1 MKLLLIFFTG
11 LLLPLAT
18 SRADQFVTGQPAS
31 SVLGQSDF
39 DSRSSLALPNRF
51 SNPEAVAIDPTTGKV
66 FVADSGNHR
75 ILRFSGTAALAN
87 GSFPEAVIGQPDFLS
102 FSRNQGAGDVCGPRT
117 LAFFYQITVDAQGR
131 LWVCDS
137 ENDRVLCFLAA
148 SFLGNNPPADYVFG
162 QPNFT
167 TNTVGTTIAKM
178 HYPAGIA
185 IGPDDSLWV
194 ADASNNRVLRFDDV
208 TLKASGASADG
219 VLGQASFI
227 LSAGATSATRMFGP
241 YSLSMNSD
249 GVLWVADVSNHRV
262 LRFDN
267 AAALANGAAASGVLG
282 QAAFDTFLSG
292 TSASTLNQPYG
303 VLAGPDGTV
312 YVGDWGN
319 SRIMGFRNAA
329 TKANGASADFVLG
342 KPDFNSID
350 VGPTATLLTGPVN
363 LALSSD
369 GDLFVADYGDN
380 RVLRF
385 SPVKS
390 PTTTILTRKAVTL
403 SPSVVVKGTTTG
415 QVTRVRYRVGNS
427 GPIRRAV
434 GTSQWTFRATLKPGK
449 NLITVIAEG
458 PGGTSSP
465 KSVLVIRN

>member
-1 MKLLLIFFTG
+1 MKLLLIFFTS

-102 FSRNQGAGDVCGPRT
+102 FSRNQGAGDVCGART
-117 LAFFYQITVDAQGR
+117 LAFVYQITVDAQGR

-162 QPNFT
+162 QPDFT

-194 ADASNNRVLRFDDV
+194 ADASNNRVLRFDEV

-227 LSAGATSATRMFGP
+227 LSAGGTSATRMSAP

-249 GVLWVADVSNHRV
+249 GVLWVADVFNNRV

-319 SRIMGFRNAA
+319 LRIMGFRNAA

-342 KPDFNSID
+342 KPDFDSID
-350 VGPTATLLTGPVN
+350 AGPTATLLTGPVN

-403 SPSVVVKGTTTG
+403 SSSVVVKGTTTG

>member
-66 FVADSGNHR
+66 FVADSGHHR

-102 FSRNQGAGDVCGPRT
+102 FSRNQGAGDVCGART

-162 QPNFT
+162 QPDFT

-194 ADASNNRVLRFDDV
+194 ADASNNRVLRFDEV

-227 LSAGATSATRMFGP
+227 LSAGGTSATRMSAP

-249 GVLWVADVSNHRV
+249 GVLWVADVVNNRV

-282 QAAFDTFLSG
+282 QAAFDTSLSG
-292 TSASTLNQPYG
+292 TSAWNLNQPYG

-369 GDLFVADYGDN
+369 GDLFAADYGDN

-385 SPVKS
+385 SPLKS

-434 GTSQWTFRATLKPGK
+434 GTSRWTFRATLKPGK

>member
-1 MKLLLIFFTG
+1 MKLLLIFFTS

-66 FVADSGNHR
+66 FVADSGHYR

-102 FSRNQGAGDVCGPRT
+102 FSRNQGAGDVCGART

-137 ENDRVLCFLAA
+137 QNNRVLCFLAA

-227 LSAGATSATRMFGP
+227 LSTGGSSATRMFAP
-241 YSLSMNSD
+241 FSLSMNSD
-249 GVLWVADVSNHRV
+249 GVLWVADVSNNRV

-282 QAAFDTFLSG
+282 QAAFDTSLSG

-403 SPSVVVKGTTTG
+403 SSSVVVKGTTTG

-427 GPIRRAV
+427 GPIRRAA

>member
-1 MKLLLIFFTG
+1 MKPLLIFFTG
-11 LLLPLAT
+11 LLLPLAS

-31 SVLGQSDF
+31 SVLGQPDF
-39 DSRSSLALPNRF
+39 VSNSPLALPNRF
-51 SNPEAVAIDPTTGKV
+51 ANPEAVAIDPTTGKV
-66 FVADSGNHR
+66 FVADSGHYR
-75 ILRFSGTAALAN
+75 ILRFSGIAALAD
-87 GSFPEAVIGQPDFLS
+87 GSFPEAVIGQPNFLS
-102 FSRNQGAGDVCGPRT
+102 FDLNQGAGVVCGVRT

-137 ENDRVLCFLAA
+137 GNSRVLCFLAA

-162 QPNFT
+162 QPDFT

-178 HYPAGIA
+178 NFPAGIA

-194 ADASNNRVLRFDDV
+194 ADASNNRVLRFDEV
-208 TLKASGASADG
+208 TFKASGASADG
-219 VLGQASFI
+219 VLGQASFVV
-227 LSAGATSATRMFGP
+227 SAGATSATRMSAP

-249 GVLWVADVSNHRV
+249 GVLWVADVNNNRV

-267 AAALANGAAASGVLG
+267 AAALANGAPASGVLG
-282 QAAFDTFLSG
+282 QAAFDTFFSS

-312 YVGDWGN
+312 YVGDWANG
-319 SRIMGFRNAA
+319 RIMGFRNAA
-329 TKANGASADFVLG
+329 AKANGASADFVLG
-342 KPDFNSID
+342 
-350 VGPTATLLTGPVN
+350 TLMSGPVN
-363 LALSSD
+363 AALSSD
-369 GDLFVADYGDN
+369 GDLFVADFGDN

>member
-11 LLLPLAT
+11 LLLPLAS

-31 SVLGQSDF
+31 SVLGQSGL
-39 DSRSSLALPNRF
+39 DSNSSFGLPNRF

-66 FVADSGNHR
+66 FVADSGHFR

-87 GSFPEAVIGQPDFLS
+87 GSFPEVVIGQPDFLS
-102 FSRNQGAGDVCGPRT
+102 FAQNQGGGAVCGART
-117 LAFFYQITVDAQGR
+117 LAFCYQITVDAQGR

-137 ENDRVLCFLAA
+137 DNHRVLCFLAA

-162 QPNFT
+162 QPDFT

-178 HYPAGIA
+178 NFPAGIA

-194 ADASNNRVLRFDDV
+194 ADASNNRVLRFDEV
-208 TLKASGASADG
+208 TFKASGSSADG
-219 VLGQASFI
+219 VLGQASFVV
-227 LSAGATSATRMFGP
+227 SAGSTSATRMSAP

-249 GVLWVADVSNHRV
+249 GVLWVADVNNNRV

-267 AAALANGAAASGVLG
+267 AAALVNGAPASGVLG

-292 TSASTLNQPYG
+292 TSASNLNQPYG
-303 VLAGPDGTV
+303 VLAGPDGAV
-312 YVGDWGN
+312 YVGDWSNG
-319 SRIMGFRNAA
+319 RIMGFRNAA

-342 KPDFNSID
+342 KPDFDSID
-350 VGPTATLLTGPVN
+350 AGPTATLLTGPVN
-363 LALSSD
+363 AALSSD
-369 GDLFVADYGDN
+369 GDLFVADYGDH

-390 PTTTILTRKAVTL
+390 PTTTILTRKAVTR
-403 SPSVVVKGTTTG
+403 SSSVVVKGTTTG

-427 GPIRRAV
+427 GSIRRAV

-465 KSVLVIRN
+465 KSVLVIRK